1 MLKRKD
7 VAECVIER
15 VDYPNCGRYKT
26 EEGQKLT
33 VKNTLPGQRI
43 RCRIFKKH
51 QDRVEGRLFEIV
63 EKSPLE
69 TREKV
74 CDNFPL
80 CGGCLCQTMPYEDQL
95 AMKEDMV
102 RRLLDE
108 VVDDAVYDGIL
119 RSPLEFEY
127 RNKMEFSFGDD
138 VENGPLTLGLHRRNT
153 TYTVLNAHS
162 CALAHED
169 VRKVLGATLDYC
181 REMGLKKYDKKI
193 HKGFLRFLLV
203 RRSQTTGELLVYIVT
218 SSQQEHDFSDW
229 ADRLLALPIEGSY
242 AGIFHA
248 IDDKMSD
255 AVKVDYATPLYGKE
269 YFYEELLGLKFKVTA
284 FSFFQTN
291 TPGAEVLY
299 DAVRR
304 YVTGGVPGQNTPGQ
318 EDGGDRS
325 SKAEKVC
332 VDENRS
338 GSPVLYDLYSG
349 TGTIGQV
356 LSPVAG
362 KVYGIELIPEA
373 VDAARENVALNG
385 ITNCEFIAGDVL
397 EKLAELPEKPDYIV
411 LDPPR
416 EGINPKALAQIIDY
430 GVGEMVYI
438 SCKASSF
445 KRDMVTLRA
454 SGWRV
459 KRYCLV
465 DLFPQTMHV
474 ETVCLLSKLSEAKNH
489 ISVKVD
495 MDEMDVTAAESKAT
509 YQEIQEWVQEKYRF
523 HVTHLNIAKTKR
535 KCGIIERVNYNLPK
549 SENSRSPETPKEKE
563 EAIIE
568 AFRHFQMI

>member
-7 VAECVIER
+7 VAEFVIER

-69 TREKV
+69 TRERA

-102 RRLLDE
+102 KRLLEE

-162 CALAHED
+162 CALAHKD
-169 VRKVLGATLDYC
+169 MRKILGATLDYC
-181 REMGLKKYDKKI
+181 REIGLKKYDKKI

-229 ADRLLALPIEGSY
+229 AERLLALPIEGSY

-255 AVKVDYATPLYGKE
+255 AVKVDYAKSLYGKE
-269 YFYEELLGLKFKVTA
+269 FFYEELLGLKFKVTA

-304 YVTGGVPGQNTPGQ
+304 YVTGGIPGGS
-318 EDGGDRS
+318 GGSGDIFA
-325 SKAEKVC
+325 KTEQAHTG
-332 VDENRS
+332 ENRTEA
-338 GSPVLYDLYSG
+338 PVLYDLYSG

-373 VDAARENVALNG
+373 VDAARENAALNN

-416 EGINPKALAQIIDY
+416 EGINPKALGQIIDY

-454 SGWRV
+454 NGWRV

-465 DLFPQTMHV
+465 DLFPQTMHI
-474 ETVCLLSKLSEAKNH
+474 ETVCLLSKLSEVKNH

-495 MDEMDVTAAESKAT
+495 MNEMDLTAAESKAT
-509 YQEIQEWVQEKYRF
+509 YEEIQDWVQEKYGF
-523 HVTHLNIAKTKR
+523 HVSHLNIAKTKR

>member
-108 VVDDAVYDGIL
+108 VVDDAIYDGIL

-162 CALAHED
+162 CALAHKD
-169 VRKVLGATLDYC
+169 MRKILGATLDYC
-181 REMGLKKYDKKI
+181 REKGLKKYDKKI

-229 ADRLLALPIEGSY
+229 AERLLALPIEGSY

-255 AVKVDYATPLYGKE
+255 AVKVDYAKPLYGKE

-304 YVTGGVPGQNTPGQ
+304 YVTGGIPGGN
-318 EDGGDRS
+318 DGSGDIS
-325 SKAEKVC
+325 AETAQAYT
-332 VDENRS
+332 DENRAYA
-338 GSPVLYDLYSG
+338 PVLYDLYSG

-373 VDAARENVALNG
+373 VDAARENAALNN

-416 EGINPKALAQIIDY
+416 EGINPKALGQIIDY

-454 SGWRV
+454 SGWKV

-474 ETVCLLSKLSEAKNH
+474 ETVCLLSKLSETKSH
-489 ISVKVD
+489 ISVKVE
-495 MDEMDVTAAESKAT
+495 MDEMDLTAAESKAT
-509 YQEIQEWVQEKYRF
+509 YQEIQDWVQEKYGF
-523 HVTHLNIAKTKR
+523 HVTHLNIAQVKR
-535 KCGIIERVNYNLPK
+535 KYGIIERENYNKPK
-549 SENSRSPETPKEKE
+549 SEDSRQPGCPAEKIRAIE
-563 EAIIE
+563 EALMF
-568 AFRHFQMI
+568 FRMI

>member
-102 RRLLDE
+102 KRLLEE
-108 VVDDAVYDGIL
+108 VVDDAVYDGIFG
-119 RSPLEFEY
+119 SPLEFEY

-162 CALAHED
+162 CALAHKD
-169 VRKVLGATLDYC
+169 MRKILGATLDYC

-229 ADRLLALPIEGSY
+229 AERLLALPIEGSY

-255 AVKVDYATPLYGKE
+255 AVKVDYAKPLYGKE

-304 YVTGGVPGQNTPGQ
+304 YVTGGIPGGN
-318 EDGGDRS
+318 DGSGDISAKTEQVR
-325 SKAEKVC
+325 A
-332 VDENRS
+332 DENKS

-373 VDAARENVALNG
+373 VDAARENAALNN

-416 EGINPKALAQIIDY
+416 EGINPKALGQIIDY

-454 SGWRV
+454 SGWKV

-474 ETVCLLSKLSEAKNH
+474 ETVCLLSKLSETKSH
-489 ISVKVD
+489 ISVKVE
-495 MDEMDVTAAESKAT
+495 MDEMDLTAAESKAT
-509 YQEIQEWVQEKYRF
+509 YQEIQDWVQEKYGF
-523 HVTHLNIAKTKR
+523 HVTHLNIAQVKR
-535 KCGIIERVNYNLPK
+535 KYGIIERENYNKPK
-549 SENSRSPETPKEKE
+549 SEDSRQPGCPAEKIRAIE
-563 EAIIE
+563 EALMF
-568 AFRHFQMI
+568 FRMI

>member
-102 RRLLDE
+102 RRLLEE

-169 VRKVLGATLDYC
+169 MRKVLGATLDYC

-229 ADRLLALPIEGSY
+229 AERLLALPIEGSY

-255 AVKVDYATPLYGKE
+255 AVKVDYAKPLYGKE

-304 YVTGGVPGQNTPGQ
+304 YVTGGIPEGN
-318 EDGGDRS
+318 GGSGDIS
-325 SKAEKVC
+325 AQTEQAHT
-332 VDENRS
+332 DENRTEA
-338 GSPVLYDLYSG
+338 PVLYDLYSG

-373 VDAARENVALNG
+373 VDAARENAALNN

-416 EGINPKALAQIIDY
+416 EGINPKALGQIIDY

-454 SGWRV
+454 NGWKV

-474 ETVCLLSKLSEAKNH
+474 ETVVLMS
-489 ISVKVD
+489 
-495 MDEMDVTAAESKAT
+495 
-509 YQEIQEWVQEKYRF
+509 
-523 HVTHLNIAKTKR
+523 
-535 KCGIIERVNYNLPK
+535 RV
-549 SENSRSPETPKEKE
+549 KEK
-563 EAIIE
+563 
-568 AFRHFQMI
+568 